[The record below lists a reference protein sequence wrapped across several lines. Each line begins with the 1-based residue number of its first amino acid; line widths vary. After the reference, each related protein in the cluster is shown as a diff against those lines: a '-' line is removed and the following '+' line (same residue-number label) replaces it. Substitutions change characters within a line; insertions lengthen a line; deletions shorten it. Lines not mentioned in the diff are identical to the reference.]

1 MGKELS
7 NRANGSM
14 SFADESRLRKLNRAA
29 GAAIPAFSDESNA
42 TQVFPIKLVNSDTA
56 DKLICIH
63 PAALSTVSEIAT
75 ILGITVDAIAK
86 EGVVITDKV
95 TCSTK
100 TGMLL
105 EYAQRF
111 LNANPQRVIR
121 LQVSASSEEQLNES
135 IVFAS
140 INPFKKEGQLELN
153 PGALK
158 RETNQN
164 TKLITINP
172 KDIQIDDQTVIYVN
186 LLAGATLSLNLSM
199 GVGANTAKVLAKQAE
214 IFYSQNV

>member
-1 MGKELS
+1 MAKELS
-7 NRANGSM
+7 NRSM
-14 SFADESRLRKLNRAA
+14 GFADENRLRKLNRAA
-29 GAAIPAFSDESNA
+29 GAAIPAFSDETSA
-42 TQVFPIKLVNSDTA
+42 TQVFPIKLVNSDVT
-56 DKLICIH
+56 DKLVCIH
-63 PAALSTVSEIAT
+63 PASLASITEIAT
-75 ILGITVDAIAK
+75 ILGVTVDAIAK
-86 EGVVITDKV
+86 EGAVIVGKL

-105 EYAQRF
+105 EFAQRF
-111 LNANPQRVIR
+111 LNSNPQRVIR

-135 IVFAS
+135 IVFAT

-186 LLAGATLSLNLSM
+186 VLAGATLSLNLSM

>member
-1 MGKELS
+1 MDRLS
-7 NRANGSM
+7 NRSM
-14 SFADESRLRKLNRAA
+14 GFADENRLRKLNRAA
-29 GAAIPAFSDESNA
+29 GAAIPAFSDETSA
-42 TQVFPIKLVNSDTA
+42 TQVFPIKLVNSA
-56 DKLICIH
+56 NVDKLICIH
-63 PAALSTVSEIAT
+63 PAALTSISEIAT
-75 ILGITVDAIAK
+75 VLGVTVDGIAK
-86 EGVVITDKV
+86 EGEVIAAAV
-95 TCSTK
+95 TCSTR
-100 TGMLL
+100 TGMRL

-135 IVFAS
+135 IVFAT
-140 INPFKKEGQLELN
+140 INPFKREGQLELN
-153 PGALK
+153 PGSLK

-186 LLAGATLSLNLSM
+186 LLAGATLNLNLSM